1 MDTTSL
7 PKRPSWDEY
16 ALMLAQVASYRSED
30 PFVKVGAC
38 ALDHANRVI
47 GVAYNGLKSGVDV
60 DMEFWTDRDK
70 RRPYMIHAEVNLL
83 SLFRRGEARVM
94 AVSLL
99 PCASCA
105 AMIAAYNIPR
115 VVYNETYTRDERALE
130 IFKFY
135 GVELEQMKIDP
146 ALYGK
151 QPDG

>member
-1 MDTTSL
+1 
-7 PKRPSWDEY
+7 
-16 ALMLAQVASYRSED
+16 MLAQVASFRSED

-38 ALDHANRVI
+38 ALDHSNRVI

-60 DMEFWTDRDK
+60 DAAFWEDRDR

-94 AVSLL
+94 AVSHL

-115 VVYNETYTRDERALE
+115 VIYKDTYSRDERALE
-130 IFKFY
+130 IFEFY
-135 GVELEQMKIDP
+135 GVELLQMKVDP
-146 ALYGK
+146 AYYGMEPE
-151 QPDG
+151 QL